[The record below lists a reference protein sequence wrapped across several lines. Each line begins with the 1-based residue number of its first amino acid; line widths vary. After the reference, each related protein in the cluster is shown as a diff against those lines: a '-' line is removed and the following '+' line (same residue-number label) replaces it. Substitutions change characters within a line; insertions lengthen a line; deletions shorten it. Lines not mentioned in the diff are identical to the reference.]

1 LPRLVASSEAYELV
15 AILNDERLT
24 IYLDRFEDNA
34 PVTDA
39 NITVTVNDEVVV
51 AQPSGDGAQQN
62 WQTMAKVVCSSIE
75 RMRQMSSIETKAE
88 QDEIHRLYQTAVDG
102 RALRLRAVPSCVS
115 QTVADGDVEARVV
128 KIVRGF
134 IMKNGNTLQQSAAVR
149 IMATA
154 RWPEK
159 LEGQVDTGQG
169 GEPVPV
175 AWLFR
180 CRSSSDCK
188 IIDIQVTGS
197 LSMTESIR
205 GDLSTTA
212 HCAK

>member
-1 LPRLVASSEAYELV
+1 MHSTSFGGLLAAALIV
-15 AILNDERLT
+15 
-24 IYLDRFEDNA
+24 A
-34 PVTDA
+34 PVA
-39 NITVTVNDEVVV
+39 HGAAASPQYVTCDEIAKGAGV
-51 AQPSGDGAQQN
+51 QPSADGAGEN
-62 WQTMAKVVCSSIE
+62 WPAMAKVVCSSIE
-75 RMRQMSSIETKAE
+75 RMRQMSNIETKAE

-102 RALRLRAVPSCVS
+102 HALRIRAVPSCVG
-115 QTVADGDVEARVV
+115 QTVADGDLEARVV

-134 IMKNGNTLQQSAAVR
+134 VTKNGKTLRQSAAVR
-149 IMATA
+149 IMAVA

-169 GEPVPV
+169 DPVPV

-205 GDLSTTA
+205 SDLSTA
-212 HCAK
+212 ARCAK

>member
-1 LPRLVASSEAYELV
+1 MYSTSFGGLLAAALIVAPLAHGAAASPQYV
-15 AILNDERLT
+15 TCDE
-24 IYLDRFEDNA
+24 IA
-34 PVTDA
+34 KGA
-39 NITVTVNDEVVV
+39 G
-51 AQPSGDGAQQN
+51 AQPSGDGAQN
-62 WQTMAKVVCSSIE
+62 WPTMAKVVCSSIE

-102 RALRLRAVPSCVS
+102 RALRMRAVPSCVS

-149 IMATA
+149 IMAAA

-169 GEPVPV
+169 DAVPV

-212 HCAK
+212 RCAK

>member
-1 LPRLVASSEAYELV
+1 MRSTSFGGLL
-15 AILNDERLT
+15 
-24 IYLDRFEDNA
+24 
-34 PVTDA
+34 
-39 NITVTVNDEVVV
+39 VV
-51 AQPSGDGAQQN
+51 ALMAAPLSHGTAAAPRYVTCDEIAKGAAVERSADGAQEN
-62 WQTMAKVVCSSIE
+62 WDTMAKVVCSSIE
-75 RMRQMSSIETKAE
+75 RMRQMSKIDTKAE

-134 IMKNGNTLQQSAAVR
+134 ITKNGNSLQQSPASVR
-149 IMATA
+149 IMAAA

-169 GEPVPV
+169 DPVPV

-180 CRSSSDCK
+180 CRSSGDCK

>member
-1 LPRLVASSEAYELV
+1 MRATSFWGVLAAALMAAPLSQGVAAAPRFVTC
-15 AILNDERLT
+15 DE
-24 IYLDRFEDNA
+24 IAKGAAVEQSA
-34 PVTDA
+34 
-39 NITVTVNDEVVV
+39 
-51 AQPSGDGAQQN
+51 DGAQEN
-62 WQTMAKVVCSSIE
+62 WNTMAKVVCASVE
-75 RMRQMSSIETKAE
+75 RMRQMSSVETKAE
-88 QDEIHRLYQTAVDG
+88 QDEIHHLYQTAVDG
-102 RALRLRAVPSCVS
+102 QALRLRAVPSCLS
-115 QTVADGDVEARVV
+115 QTVADRDVEARVV

-134 IMKNGNTLQQSAAVR
+134 IAKNGSSLQQSPGSVR
-149 IMATA
+149 IMAAA

-169 GEPVPV
+169 DPVPV

-212 HCAK
+212 KCAK

>member
-1 LPRLVASSEAYELV
+1 MRPTSFGGLLAVVLIAAPLSQGVAASPQ
-15 AILNDERLT
+15 
-24 IYLDRFEDNA
+24 F
-34 PVTDA
+34 VTCDDIA
-39 NITVTVNDEVVV
+39 KGASVQQS
-51 AQPSGDGAQQN
+51 ADGAGEN
-62 WQTMAKVVCSSIE
+62 WPTMAKVVCSSIE

-88 QDEIHRLYQTAVDG
+88 QEEIHRLYQTAVDG
-102 RALRLRAVPSCVS
+102 RALRLRAVPNCVS
-115 QTVADGDVEARVV
+115 QTVAEGDVEARVV

-149 IMATA
+149 IMAAA

-159 LEGQVDTGQG
+159 LEGEVDTGQG
-169 GEPVPV
+169 DPVPV

-212 HCAK
+212 HCAN

>member
-1 LPRLVASSEAYELV
+1 MRSTSFAGLLAAALIATP
-15 AILNDERLT
+15 
-24 IYLDRFEDNA
+24 
-34 PVTDA
+34 
-39 NITVTVNDEVVV
+39 V
-51 AQPSGDGAQQN
+51 AQGAAASPQYVSCGEIAKGAGVQQSADGAAEN
-62 WQTMAKVVCSSIE
+62 WPAMAKVVCSSIE
-75 RMRQMSSIETKAE
+75 RMRQMRSVESKAE

-102 RALRLRAVPSCVS
+102 RALRLRAVPSCVG

-134 IMKNGNTLQQSAAVR
+134 IVKNGNTLQQSAAVR
-149 IMATA
+149 ILAAA

-169 GEPVPV
+169 DPVPV

-205 GDLSTTA
+205 GDLSTAA
-212 HCAK
+212 HCAN

>member
-1 LPRLVASSEAYELV
+1 MRSTTFFGLVAV
-15 AILNDERLT
+15 ALIAA
-24 IYLDRFEDNA
+24 A
-34 PVTDA
+34 PLSQAAAASPQYVTCDDIA
-39 NITVTVNDEVVV
+39 KGVKV
-51 AQPSGDGAQQN
+51 QPSADGAGEN
-62 WQTMAKVVCSSIE
+62 WPAMANVVCSSIE

-115 QTVADGDVEARVV
+115 QTIADGDVEARVV

-134 IMKNGNTLQQSAAVR
+134 IVKNGSTLQRSAAIR
-149 IMATA
+149 IMAAA

-159 LEGQVDTGQG
+159 LEGEVDTGQ